1 MANDIELT
9 PNREKAIV
17 KFMFG
22 NKDMKQLVKS
32 AGLALES
39 ENRHLENCFNARLW
53 KGSEQGICASWNER
67 YYQFRIWSELMSSFR
82 WRSETEWDRYDL
94 AFFDNETDADTPVA
108 VAEMKLWGS
117 NSGLQELEAIQA
129 DINGLEILRI
139 PGVMLIFTAHV
150 TSEAKSNFDWLA
162 DHLGV
167 NRSDM
172 ETASFPI
179 STSDKGDWE
188 FAIIG
193 FLVTPR

>member
-1 MANDIELT
+1 
-9 PNREKAIV
+9 
-17 KFMFG
+17 
-22 NKDMKQLVKS
+22 
-32 AGLALES
+32 
-39 ENRHLENCFNARLW
+39 
-53 KGSEQGICASWNER
+53 
-67 YYQFRIWSELMSSFR
+67 MSSFR

-139 PGVMLIFTAHV
+139 PCVMLIFTAHV
-150 TSEAKSNFDWLA
+150 TSEANSNFDWLA

-179 STSDKGDWE
+179 STSDKGDGNSQSSD
-188 FAIIG
+188 F
-193 FLVTPR
+193 